1 MTCDSFWIVTDS
13 ASLDYPPVAVTPG
26 LKSLR
31 LSPPGTGSG
40 GGRRGMAAHGH
51 GTLTNHVTP
60 SRTLLGRGSHRDR
73 DESRVT
79 IVIIR
84 VTAMIDSP
92 SCDDNCPSPM
102 PGHGHGHRDRSP
114 GRDSARSPGRDSART
129 RYAMIMASHHHRV
142 RATGTSHQHDGM
154 IMISHQ
160 WHDHDHESSWHDLSG
175 LGLSDRHRAPMT
187 HWQPAT
193 QRLAPAMMPRT
204 RHQQGGSDGDSISL

>member
-1 MTCDSFWIVTDS
+1 
-13 ASLDYPPVAVTPG
+13 
-26 LKSLR
+26 
-31 LSPPGTGSG
+31 
-40 GGRRGMAAHGH
+40 MAAHGH

-175 LGLSDRHRAPMT
+175 LGLSDRHESTGPDD
-187 HWQPAT
+187 P
-193 QRLAPAMMPRT
+193 LAACHSAAGT
-204 RHQQGGSDGDSISL
+204 RHDATDPSPARRLRWRLHIIVKPGMVSSWCH